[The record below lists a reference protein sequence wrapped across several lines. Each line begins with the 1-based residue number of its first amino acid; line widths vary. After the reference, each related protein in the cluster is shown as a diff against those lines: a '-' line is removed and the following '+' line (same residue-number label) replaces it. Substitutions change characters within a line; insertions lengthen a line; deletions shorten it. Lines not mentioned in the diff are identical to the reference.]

1 MLKKQRGISNKV
13 YFAIILLVVLIV
25 ASAAIIYATTQG
37 TAPLKVGLNVGDTFT
52 YSLKGNSNLGI
63 GATVP
68 DYFNQYN
75 DTDYYKITV
84 TNVNTSQVTIATEWK
99 FLNGTAIN
107 DQQTI
112 DLATGQKT
120 QPDGFWAIYASNLRV
135 NDFLRPEGF
144 DKVKVNMTDTQ
155 TYATSIRT
163 RDFFSMENEFYDV
176 NDPTRNTLRYDYT
189 GVYFDQATG
198 MLETLTNYQEYNN
211 PEMVLV
217 ITWKLVSSSVWD
229 V

>member
-25 ASAAIIYATTQG
+25 ATAAIIYASQPTQG
-37 TAPLKVGLNVGDTFT
+37 PLKVGVNVGDTFT
-52 YSLKGNSNLGI
+52 YSIKGTSNLGL
-63 GATVP
+63 GATLP

-84 TNVNTSQVTIATEWK
+84 TDINTSQITIAAEWK
-99 FLNGTAIN
+99 FLNGTSIN

-112 DLATGQKT
+112 DLATGLKT
-120 QPDGFWAIYASNLRV
+120 NQNGFWAIYPANLNV
-135 NDFLRPEGF
+135 NDLLRPQGA
-144 DKVKVNMTDTQ
+144 DNVRVNMTDTQ
-155 TYATSIRT
+155 TYATST
-163 RDFFSMENEFYDV
+163 RSLNFFSMENEFFDV
-176 NDPTRNTLRYDYT
+176 NDPTHNTLRYDYI
-189 GVYFDQATG
+189 GVYFDKPTG

-211 PEMVLV
+211 PQMVLV